1 MYVCVRASV
10 CLCVCVCVCARV
22 CVCMLL
28 LFVVVVLGGAK
39 RLGER
44 GGSEGLRD
52 CVYVSVRVC
61 SCVDAVEGE
70 GLSEICN
77 AY

>member
-1 MYVCVRASV
+1 MCVWGV
-10 CLCVCVCVCARV
+10 CVCVCVC
-22 CVCMLL
+22 
-28 LFVVVVLGGAK
+28 VVVVLGGAK

-61 SCVDAVEGE
+61 SCVDAMEGE
-70 GLSEICN
+70 G
-77 AY
+77 

>member
-1 MYVCVRASV
+1 MRVCV
-10 CLCVCVCVCARV
+10 CMCVCVCVCV
-22 CVCMLL
+22 LLLL
-28 LFVVVVLGGAK
+28 LFVVVVVWGGAK

-61 SCVDAVEGE
+61 SCVDTVEGE
-70 GLSEICN
+70 G
-77 AY
+77 